1 MSEFDVLAAGAQ
13 GMARERAI
21 LEIAARNVAAAQA
34 STPEHEYHRLV
45 AEFQDDADF
54 DATDN
59 VQVHE
64 TSERV
69 DALTEMVSMLDAQRG
84 YEASASVFDVG
95 KRIAE
100 RTMDLDR
107 L

>member
-13 GMARERAI
+13 GMEREREM

-34 STPEHEYHRLV
+34 STRAHEYHRLV
-45 AEFQDDADF
+45 AEFQDD
-54 DATDN
+54 TDPGGAESFRVRESN
-59 VQVHE
+59 E
-64 TSERV
+64 PV

-84 YEASASVFDVG
+84 YEASASIFDVG
-95 KRIAE
+95 KHIAE
-100 RTMDLDR
+100 RTIDLDR

>member
-34 STPEHEYHRLV
+34 STPEHQYHRLV

-54 DATDN
+54 DAADN

-64 TSERV
+64 TSEPV

-84 YEASASVFDVG
+84 YEASASVFEVG

-100 RTMDLDR
+100 RTIDLDR